1 MKTNKKNKEAAESI
15 YAQLS
20 KEDIFFAESVTLS
33 LFEAMLDHKRAIII
47 FPQDN
52 DEVKISTY
60 NVDKDGLYEVLS
72 RVIESMRKD
81 VGSMPSSDMLQ

>member
-60 NVDKDGLYEVLS
+60 NVNKDGLHEVLS
-72 RVIESMRKD
+72 RVIESMRMEM
-81 VGSMPSSDMLQ
+81 GSTPSSDMLQ